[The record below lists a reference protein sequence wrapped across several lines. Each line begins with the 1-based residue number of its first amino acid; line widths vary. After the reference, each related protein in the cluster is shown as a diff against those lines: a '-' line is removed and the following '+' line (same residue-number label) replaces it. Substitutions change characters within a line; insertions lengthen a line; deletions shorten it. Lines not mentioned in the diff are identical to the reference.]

1 VQLLFESGYYSRVA
15 FIKMKKST
23 EGGVAADTRESTPR
37 DTATLAT
44 VMDTELEESDPFVDG
59 LEEN

>member
-1 VQLLFESGYYSRVA
+1 
-15 FIKMKKST
+15 MKKST

-44 VMDTELEESDPFVDG
+44 VMDTELEVPDPFVDG

>member
-1 VQLLFESGYYSRVA
+1 
-15 FIKMKKST
+15 MKKST
-23 EGGVAADTRESTPR
+23 EGRVAADTRESTPR